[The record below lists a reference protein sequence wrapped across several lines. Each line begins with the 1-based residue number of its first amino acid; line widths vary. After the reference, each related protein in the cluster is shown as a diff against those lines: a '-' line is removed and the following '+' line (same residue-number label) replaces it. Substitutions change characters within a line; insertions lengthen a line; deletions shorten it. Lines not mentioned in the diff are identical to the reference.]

1 MKKANYRL
9 YGNILYYI
17 LKIIFLTLD
26 VRIMG
31 AEDKIDG
38 KKSYVC
44 GMWHNKLLVIL
55 LCLKSLK
62 KRAGLASP
70 SKDGELISVPLE
82 KMGYKMVRGSSGK
95 DSVKSLVQLIKLIK
109 NEGYSLGT
117 PLDGP
122 KGPVYEVKP
131 GMIYAAQ
138 KSGKQ
143 LVLVGGAYS
152 RKWIFSKTWDKF
164 QLPKPFSKVVC
175 IVGEPIDVPADADP
189 KEYSVLVRE
198 KLMELDQEAEREILK
213 LK

>member
-1 MKKANYRL
+1 MENTKYRV
-9 YGNILYYI
+9 YGNILYYL
-17 LKIIFLTLD
+17 LKVIFLTLD

-31 AEDKIDG
+31 AEEKIDG

-55 LCLKSLK
+55 LCLKALK

-70 SKDGELISVPLE
+70 SKDGELIAVPLE
-82 KMGYKMVRGSSGK
+82 KMGYRMVRGSSGK
-95 DSVKSLVQLIKLIK
+95 ESVKSLVQIIKLVK

-122 KGPVYEVKP
+122 KGPAHEVKP

-152 RKWIFSKTWDKF
+152 KKWIFSKTWDKF
-164 QLPKPFSKVVC
+164 QIPKPFSKVVC
-175 IVGEPIDVPADADP
+175 FVGEPIDVPSDVDP
-189 KEYSVLVRE
+189 KDYALIVKD
-198 KLMELDQEAEREILK
+198 KLMELDKKAEEEILK

>member
-1 MKKANYRL
+1 MKNTKYRI
-9 YGNILYYI
+9 YGNILYYL
-17 LKIIFLTLD
+17 LKFIFLTLD
-26 VRIMG
+26 VKILG
-31 AEDKIDG
+31 AESKIDG

-95 DSVKSLVQLIKLIK
+95 ESVKSLVQIIKLVK

-152 RKWIFSKTWDKF
+152 KKWIFSKTWDKF
-164 QLPKPFSKVVC
+164 QLPKPFSKVIC
-175 IVGEPIDVPADADP
+175 IVGEPIDVPNDADP
-189 KEYSVLVRE
+189 KEYSIIIKE
-198 KLMELDQEAEREILK
+198 KLMELERQAEEEILK

>member
-1 MKKANYRL
+1 MKNTKYRI
-9 YGNILYYI
+9 YGNILYYLI
-17 LKIIFLTLD
+17 KIIFLTLD
-26 VRIMG
+26 VKIIG
-31 AEDKIDG
+31 AEDEIDE
-38 KKSYVC
+38 KKGYVC
-44 GMWHNKLLVIL
+44 GMWHNKLLISL
-55 LCLKSLK
+55 LCLKALK
-62 KRAGLASP
+62 KKAGLASP

-95 DSVKSLVQLIKLIK
+95 ESVKSLVQVIKLVK

-122 KGPVYEVKP
+122 KGPRHEVKP

-143 LVLVGGAYS
+143 LVLIGGAFS
-152 RKWIFSKTWDKF
+152 KKWIFNKTWDKF

-175 IVGEPIDVPADADP
+175 IVGKPIDVPSDIDS
-189 KEYSVLVRE
+189 KEYSEIVKE
-198 KLMELDQEAEREILK
+198 KMMELDRQAEEEILK

>member
-1 MKKANYRL
+1 MKNGNYRM

-26 VRIMG
+26 VRIIG
-31 AEDKIDG
+31 AEKEIDE

-55 LCLKSLK
+55 LCLKALK

-82 KMGYKMVRGSSGK
+82 KMGYRMVRGSSGK
-95 DSVKSLVQLIKLIK
+95 DSVKSLVQIIKLIK
-109 NEGYSLGT
+109 KEGYSLGT

-131 GMIYAAQ
+131 GMVYVAQ

-152 RKWIFSKTWDKF
+152 KKWVFSKTWDKF

-175 IVGEPIDVPADADP
+175 VVGKPIDVPADVDP
-189 KEYSVLVRE
+189 KEYSEIVRE
-198 KLMELDQEAEREILK
+198 KLMELNEEAEREILK
-213 LK
+213 IK

>member
-1 MKKANYRL
+1 MKNGNYRL

-17 LKIIFLTLD
+17 LRIIFLTLD
-26 VRIMG
+26 VKIIG
-31 AEDKIDG
+31 AEKEIDG

-55 LCLKSLK
+55 LCLKALK

-82 KMGYKMVRGSSGK
+82 KMGYRMVRGSSGK
-95 DSVKSLVQLIKLIK
+95 DSVKSLVQIIKLIK

-131 GMIYAAQ
+131 GMVYVAQ

-143 LVLVGGAYS
+143 LILVGGAYS
-152 RKWIFSKTWDKF
+152 KKWVFSKTWDKF

-175 IVGEPIDVPADADP
+175 VVGKPIDVPADADP
-189 KEYSVLVRE
+189 KEFSEIVRE
-198 KLMELDQEAEREILK
+198 KLIELNEEAEKEILK
-213 LK
+213 IK

>member
-1 MKKANYRL
+1 MENSKYRI

-17 LKIIFLTLD
+17 LRVIFLTLD
-26 VRIMG
+26 VRIIG
-31 AEDKIDG
+31 AEDELDG
-38 KKSYVC
+38 KKGYVC

-55 LCLKSLK
+55 LCLKALK

-95 DSVKSLVQLIKLIK
+95 ESVKSLVQIIKLVK

-131 GMIYAAQ
+131 GMIYVAQ
-138 KSGKQ
+138 KAGKQ

-152 RKWIFSKTWDKF
+152 SKWVFTKTWDKF

-175 IVGEPIDVPADADP
+175 VVGKPIDVPADVDP
-189 KEYSVLVRE
+189 KEYGEIVRE
-198 KLMELDQEAEREILK
+198 KLMELNQEAEKEILK

>member
-1 MKKANYRL
+1 MENSKYRV

-17 LKIIFLTLD
+17 LKVIFLTLD
-26 VRIMG
+26 VRIIG
-31 AEDKIDG
+31 AENEIDG

-55 LCLKSLK
+55 LCLKALK

-95 DSVKSLVQLIKLIK
+95 ESVKSLVQIIKLVK

-131 GMIYAAQ
+131 GMIYVAQ
-138 KSGKQ
+138 KAGKQ
-143 LVLVGGAYS
+143 LILVGGAYS
-152 RKWIFSKTWDKF
+152 KKWTFTKTWDKF

-175 IVGEPIDVPADADP
+175 VVGKPIDVPADVDP
-189 KEYSVLVRE
+189 KEYGEIIRE
-198 KLMELDQEAEREILK
+198 KLMKLNEEAEKEILE

>member
-1 MKKANYRL
+1 MKNTKYRI
-9 YGNILYYI
+9 YGNILYYLI
-17 LKIIFLTLD
+17 KIIFLTLD
-26 VRIMG
+26 VKIIG
-31 AEDKIDG
+31 AEDEIDE
-38 KKSYVC
+38 KKGYVC
-44 GMWHNKLLVIL
+44 GMWHNKLLISL
-55 LCLKSLK
+55 LCLKVLK
-62 KRAGLASP
+62 KKAGLASP

-95 DSVKSLVQLIKLIK
+95 ESVKSLVQVIKLVK

-122 KGPVYEVKP
+122 KGPRHEVKP

-143 LVLVGGAYS
+143 LVLIGGAFS
-152 RKWIFSKTWDKF
+152 KKWIFNKTWDKF

-175 IVGEPIDVPADADP
+175 IVGKPIDVPSDVDS
-189 KEYSVLVRE
+189 KEYSEIVKE
-198 KLMELDQEAEREILK
+198 KMIELDRQAEEEILK

>member
-1 MKKANYRL
+1 MENSKYRL
-9 YGNILYYI
+9 YGNILYYV
-17 LKIIFLTLD
+17 LRVIFLTLD
-26 VRIMG
+26 VRIIG
-31 AEDKIDG
+31 AENKIDG

-55 LCLKSLK
+55 LCLKALK

-109 NEGYSLGT
+109 KEGYSLGT

-131 GMIYAAQ
+131 GMIYIAQ
-138 KSGKQ
+138 KAERQ

-152 RKWIFSKTWDKF
+152 KKWIFHKTWDKF

-175 IVGEPIDVPADADP
+175 VVGEPMDIPSDADP
-189 KEYSVLVRE
+189 KEYVEIIRE
-198 KLMELDQEAEREILK
+198 KLMELNEEAEREILK
-213 LK
+213 LR

>member
-1 MKKANYRL
+1 MKNRKYRI
-9 YGNILYYI
+9 YGNILYYL

-55 LCLKSLK
+55 LCLKKLK

-82 KMGYKMVRGSSGK
+82 RMGYRMVRGSSGK
-95 DSVKSLVQLIKLIK
+95 ESVKSLVQIIKLVK

-152 RKWIFSKTWDKF
+152 KKWIFSKTWDKF

-175 IVGEPIDVPADADP
+175 IVGEPIDVPKDIDP
-189 KEYSVLVRE
+189 KDYSEFIKE
-198 KLMELDQEAEREILK
+198 KLNELNDLAEKEILK
-213 LK
+213 IK

>member
-1 MKKANYRL
+1 MENTKYRI
-9 YGNILYYI
+9 YGNILYY
-17 LKIIFLTLD
+17 LLRVIFLTLN
-26 VRIMG
+26 VKIIG

-38 KKSYVC
+38 NKSYVC

-55 LCLKSLK
+55 LCLKALK

-95 DSVKSLVQLIKLIK
+95 ESVKSLVQIIKLVK

-152 RKWIFSKTWDKF
+152 SKWVFRKTWDKF

-175 IVGEPIDVPADADP
+175 VVGEPIDVPADADP
-189 KEYSVLVRE
+189 KEDGEFVRE
-198 KLMELDQEAEREILK
+198 KLMELNEQAEEEILK

>member
-1 MKKANYRL
+1 MKNSKYRI
-9 YGNILYYI
+9 YGNVLYYI
-17 LKIIFLTLD
+17 LKLIFLTLD

-31 AEDKIDG
+31 AEKEIDG
-38 KKSYVC
+38 NKSYVC

-55 LCLKSLK
+55 LCLKALK

-82 KMGYKMVRGSSGK
+82 KMGYKMIRGSSGK
-95 DSVKSLVQLIKLIK
+95 DSVKSLVQIIKLIK
-109 NEGYSLGT
+109 TEGYSLGT

-122 KGPVYEVKP
+122 KGPAYEVKP

-138 KSGKQ
+138 KSEKQ

-152 RKWIFSKTWDKF
+152 KKWVFSKTWDKF
-164 QLPKPFSKVVC
+164 QMPKPFSKVIC
-175 IVGEPIDVPADADP
+175 IVGKPIDVPKDADP
-189 KEYSVLVRE
+189 KEYSEIIRE
-198 KLMELDQEAEREILK
+198 KLIELDQQAEREILK

>member
-1 MKKANYRL
+1 MKNTKYRI
-9 YGNILYYI
+9 YGNILYYLI
-17 LKIIFLTLD
+17 KIIFLTLD
-26 VRIMG
+26 VKIIG
-31 AEDKIDG
+31 AEDEIDE
-38 KKSYVC
+38 KKGYVC
-44 GMWHNKLLVIL
+44 GMWHNKLLISL
-55 LCLKSLK
+55 LCLKALK
-62 KRAGLASP
+62 KKAGLASP

-95 DSVKSLVQLIKLIK
+95 ESVKSLVQVIKLVK

-122 KGPVYEVKP
+122 KGPRHEVKP

-143 LVLVGGAYS
+143 LVLIGGAFS
-152 RKWIFSKTWDKF
+152 KKWIFNKTWDKF

-175 IVGEPIDVPADADP
+175 IVGKPIDVPSDVDS
-189 KEYSVLVRE
+189 KEYSEIVKE
-198 KLMELDQEAEREILK
+198 KMMELDRQAEEEILK

>member
-1 MKKANYRL
+1 MKNGNYRL

-17 LKIIFLTLD
+17 LRIIFLTLD
-26 VRIMG
+26 VKIIG
-31 AEDKIDG
+31 AEKEIDG

-55 LCLKSLK
+55 LCLKALK

-82 KMGYKMVRGSSGK
+82 KMGYRMVRGSSGK
-95 DSVKSLVQLIKLIK
+95 DSVKSLVQIIKLIK

-131 GMIYAAQ
+131 GMVYVAQ

-143 LVLVGGAYS
+143 LILVGGAYS
-152 RKWIFSKTWDKF
+152 KKWVFSKTWDKF

-175 IVGEPIDVPADADP
+175 VVGKPIDVPTDADP
-189 KEYSVLVRE
+189 KEFSEIVRE
-198 KLMELDQEAEREILK
+198 KLIELNEEAEKEILK
-213 LK
+213 IK

>member
-1 MKKANYRL
+1 MKNANYRL

-189 KEYSVLVRE
+189 KEYSIIVRE
-198 KLMELDQEAEREILK
+198 KLMELDQKAEREILK

>member
-1 MKKANYRL
+1 MENTKYRV
-9 YGNILYYI
+9 YGTILYYI
-17 LKIIFLTLD
+17 LKVIFLTLD
-26 VRIMG
+26 VRIKG
-31 AEDKIDG
+31 AEDEIDG
-38 KKSYVC
+38 NKSYVC
-44 GMWHNKLLVIL
+44 GFWHNKILVIL
-55 LCLKSLK
+55 LCLKALK

-95 DSVKSLVQLIKLIK
+95 DSVKSLVQIIKLVK

-152 RKWIFSKTWDKF
+152 KKWIFSKTWDKF
-164 QLPKPFSKVVC
+164 QLPKPFSKVLC
-175 IVGEPIDVPADADP
+175 IVGKPIDVPADADP
-189 KEYSVLVRE
+189 KEYAEFVKDELMKLDKQAE
-198 KLMELDQEAEREILK
+198 KEILN

>member
-1 MKKANYRL
+1 MKNGNYRL

-17 LKIIFLTLD
+17 LRIIFLTLD
-26 VRIMG
+26 VKIIG
-31 AEDKIDG
+31 AEKEIDG

-55 LCLKSLK
+55 LCLKALK

-70 SKDGELISVPLE
+70 SKDGELISVPL
-82 KMGYKMVRGSSGK
+82 VRGSSGK
-95 DSVKSLVQLIKLIK
+95 DSVKSLVQIIKLIK

-131 GMIYAAQ
+131 GMVYVAQ

-143 LVLVGGAYS
+143 LILVGGAYS
-152 RKWIFSKTWDKF
+152 KKWVFSKTWDKF

-175 IVGEPIDVPADADP
+175 VVGKPIDVPTDADP
-189 KEYSVLVRE
+189 KEFSEIVRE
-198 KLMELDQEAEREILK
+198 KLIELNEEAEKEILK
-213 LK
+213 IK

>member
-1 MKKANYRL
+1 MENSKYRV

-17 LKIIFLTLD
+17 LKVIFLTLD
-26 VRIMG
+26 VRIIG
-31 AEDKIDG
+31 AENEIDG

-55 LCLKSLK
+55 LCLKALK

-95 DSVKSLVQLIKLIK
+95 ESVKSLVQIIKLVK

-131 GMIYAAQ
+131 GMIYVAQ
-138 KSGKQ
+138 KAGKQ
-143 LVLVGGAYS
+143 LILVGGAYS
-152 RKWIFSKTWDKF
+152 NKWTFTKTWDKF
-164 QLPKPFSKVVC
+164 QLPKPFSKVICV
-175 IVGEPIDVPADADP
+175 VGKPIDVPADVDP
-189 KEYSVLVRE
+189 KEYGEIIRE
-198 KLMELDQEAEREILK
+198 KLMKLNEEAEKEILK

>member
-1 MKKANYRL
+1 MENSKYRV
-9 YGNILYYI
+9 YGNILYYL
-17 LKIIFLTLD
+17 LKVIFLTLD
-26 VRIMG
+26 VKILG

-38 KKSYVC
+38 NKSYVC

-55 LCLKSLK
+55 LCLKALK

-95 DSVKSLVQLIKLIK
+95 ESVKSLVQIIKLVK

-152 RKWIFSKTWDKF
+152 KKWVFTKTWDKF

-175 IVGEPIDVPADADP
+175 MVGEPIDVPADADP
-189 KEYSVLVRE
+189 KEYGEFIRE
-198 KLMELDQEAEREILK
+198 KLMELDEKAEQEILK

>member
-1 MKKANYRL
+1 MKNGNYRL

-17 LKIIFLTLD
+17 LRIIFLTLD
-26 VRIMG
+26 VKIIG
-31 AEDKIDG
+31 AEKEIDG

-55 LCLKSLK
+55 LCLKALK

-82 KMGYKMVRGSSGK
+82 KMGYRMVRGSSGK
-95 DSVKSLVQLIKLIK
+95 DSVKSLVQIIKLIK

-131 GMIYAAQ
+131 GMVYVAQ

-143 LVLVGGAYS
+143 LILVGGAYS
-152 RKWIFSKTWDKF
+152 KKWVFSKTWDKF

-175 IVGEPIDVPADADP
+175 VVGKPIDVPADVDP
-189 KEYSVLVRE
+189 KEFSEIVRE
-198 KLMELDQEAEREILK
+198 KLIELNEEAEKEILK
-213 LK
+213 IK

>member
-1 MKKANYRL
+1 MENTKYRI
-9 YGNILYYI
+9 YGNILYY
-17 LKIIFLTLD
+17 LLRVIFLTLN
-26 VRIMG
+26 VKIIG

-38 KKSYVC
+38 NKSYVC

-55 LCLKSLK
+55 LCLKALK

-95 DSVKSLVQLIKLIK
+95 ESVKSLVQIIKLVK

-152 RKWIFSKTWDKF
+152 SKWVFRKTWDKF

-175 IVGEPIDVPADADP
+175 VVGEPIDVPADADP
-189 KEYSVLVRE
+189 KEYGEFVRE
-198 KLMELDQEAEREILK
+198 KLMELNEQAEEEILK

>member
-1 MKKANYRL
+1 MKNGNYRL

-17 LKIIFLTLD
+17 LRIIFLTLD
-26 VRIMG
+26 VKIIG
-31 AEDKIDG
+31 AEKEIDG

-55 LCLKSLK
+55 LCLKALK

-82 KMGYKMVRGSSGK
+82 KMGYRMVRGSSGK
-95 DSVKSLVQLIKLIK
+95 DSVKSLVQIIKLIK

-131 GMIYAAQ
+131 GMVYVAQ

-143 LVLVGGAYS
+143 LILVGGAYS
-152 RKWIFSKTWDKF
+152 KKWVFSKTWDKF

-175 IVGEPIDVPADADP
+175 VVGKPIDVLADADP
-189 KEYSVLVRE
+189 KEFSEIVRE
-198 KLMELDQEAEREILK
+198 KLIELNEEAEKEILK
-213 LK
+213 IK